1 MKVVNFAILKCEKT
15 VSNTDI
21 NKNEIVL
28 RAFISNFFPLLLV
41 DNRSSPALSLVHL
54 PTTGKEPSI
63 LIGQLRMAVNVLASG
78 TCSDEGLE
86 DATTLLLQLSR
97 TEPVTRDS
105 ILDLLLE
112 AAQET
117 VNTLRDEIQ
126 SLWFELKQYNAK
138 NSSNKAGESSKVQK
152 SYLRDHPFSTYTK
165 SFEKITFLTP

>member
-1 MKVVNFAILKCEKT
+1 
-15 VSNTDI
+15 
-21 NKNEIVL
+21 
-28 RAFISNFFPLLLV
+28 
-41 DNRSSPALSLVHL
+41 
-54 PTTGKEPSI
+54 
-63 LIGQLRMAVNVLASG
+63 MAVNVLASG

-117 VNTLRDEIQ
+117 ANTLRDEIQ

-138 NSSNKAGESSKVQK
+138 NSSNKTGESSKVQK
-152 SYLRDHPFSTYTK
+152 NLFKGSSIYYAY
-165 SFEKITFLTP
+165 KITRKTKISYP

>member
-1 MKVVNFAILKCEKT
+1 
-15 VSNTDI
+15 
-21 NKNEIVL
+21 
-28 RAFISNFFPLLLV
+28 
-41 DNRSSPALSLVHL
+41 
-54 PTTGKEPSI
+54 
-63 LIGQLRMAVNVLASG
+63 MAVNVLASG

-117 VNTLRDEIQ
+117 ANTLRDEIQ

-138 NSSNKAGESSKVQK
+138 NSSNKGGESSKVQK
-152 SYLRDHPFSTYTK
+152 NYLRGHPFSVYTESSK
-165 SFEKITFLTP
+165 KLKIHTPWYSHKHMRIRGQEISVYRKILHMH

>member
-1 MKVVNFAILKCEKT
+1 
-15 VSNTDI
+15 
-21 NKNEIVL
+21 
-28 RAFISNFFPLLLV
+28 
-41 DNRSSPALSLVHL
+41 
-54 PTTGKEPSI
+54 
-63 LIGQLRMAVNVLASG
+63 MAVNVLASG

-117 VNTLRDEIQ
+117 ANTLRDEIQ

-138 NSSNKAGESSKVQK
+138 NSSNKGGESSKVQK
-152 SYLRDHPFSTYTK
+152 NYL
-165 SFEKITFLTP
+165 